1 MNYRRRGALHLLA
14 GALSIV
20 IACANP
26 AFADATTAPDAT
38 LRALAEAI
46 EQIKAKYVGSVDDR
60 KLAAD
65 AIRGMI
71 QGLDP
76 YSDYLEPDAYREL
89 KQDNSGRFGGLGME
103 VGMEAGAVRIIST
116 YEDSPA
122 FLAGLRPGDL
132 ITRLNEASV
141 EGMTLDQAIQRARG
155 EPDTSI
161 VLTVLRKGDIEPHVV
176 TLRRAIIQSRSVK
189 FALLDSGYGYIKITN
204 FNQRT
209 ADAMLAA
216 LAQMG
221 HQSGN
226 GLTGVLLDLRD
237 NPGGLLKSAVAVS
250 SVFLPDDFLV
260 VYTEAAAA
268 ESRMRLQTSE
278 NRYLHASKAEYLK
291 QLPQLKTLP
300 LVVLVNSGSA
310 SAAEIVAGALQDHR
324 RATVVGTQTFG
335 KGSVQVLLPLADG
348 AALKLT
354 TAFYLT
360 PNGQRIHGKGVTP
373 DKVIEQSTASAA
385 LGVKPASL
393 ESKSINAGDAACAA
407 AGLLGPGGA
416 ALLTAMA
423 GNSDDCQL
431 DRAVDLLRHLPLGRA
446 QLNSQSGQ
454 RGACDEGCASLKAG

>member
-1 MNYRRRGALHLLA
+1 MLA

-20 IACANP
+20 IACTRP
-26 AFADATTAPDAT
+26 AFADGTTAQDAT

-46 EQIKAKYVGSVDDR
+46 EQVKAKYVGFVDDR

-76 YSDYLEPDAYREL
+76 YSDFLEPEAYREL

-103 VGMEAGAVRIIST
+103 VGMEAGAVRIFST

-176 TLRRAIIQSRSVK
+176 TLRRAIIHSRSVK
-189 FALLDSGYGYIKITN
+189 SALLGSGYGYVKITH

-209 ADAMLAA
+209 AESTLGAILEMV
-216 LAQMG
+216 

-226 GLTGVLLDLRD
+226 GLKGVLLDLRD
-237 NPGGLLKSAVAVS
+237 NPGGLLRSAVGVS
-250 SVFLPDDFLV
+250 SVFLPDESLV
-260 VYTEAAAA
+260 VYTEAASA
-268 ESRMRLQTSE
+268 ESRMRLQASE
-278 NRYLHASKAEYLK
+278 KRYLPARDAENIRL
-291 QLPQLKTLP
+291 LAFLKTVP

-310 SAAEIVAGALQDHR
+310 SAAEIVAGALQDQHR
-324 RATVVGTQTFG
+324 AIVAGTQTFG
-335 KGSVQVLLPLADG
+335 KGTVQVLLPLSDG
-348 AALKLT
+348 SALKLT
-354 TAFYLT
+354 TAYYLT
-360 PNGQRIHGKGVTP
+360 PAGQRIQGKGVTP
-373 DKVIEQSTASAA
+373 DKVIERSGAA
-385 LGVKPASL
+385 EA
-393 ESKSINAGDAACAA
+393 ADMACANTDSLSA
-407 AGLLGPGGA
+407 QDAVLVMAIPGN
-416 ALLTAMA
+416 
-423 GNSDDCQL
+423 GNDCQL
-431 DRAVDLLRHLPLGRA
+431 VHALDLLRHLPILA
-446 QLNSQSGQ
+446 HN
-454 RGACDEGCASLKAG
+454 

>member
-1 MNYRRRGALHLLA
+1 MNAVTGLNYQGRGALHLLA
-14 GALSIV
+14 SALSIV
-20 IACANP
+20 IACASP
-26 AFADATTAPDAT
+26 AFADGTTAQDTT

-46 EQIKAKYVGSVDDR
+46 GQIKAKYVGPVDDR

-89 KQDNSGRFGGLGME
+89 KQDNDGRFGGLGME

-176 TLRRAIIQSRSVK
+176 MLRRAIIQSRSVK
-189 FALLDSGYGYIKITN
+189 SALLDSGYGYIKITN

-209 ADAMLAA
+209 ADSMLAA
-216 LAQMG
+216 LAEMG
-221 HQSGN
+221 RQGGG
-226 GLTGVLLDLRD
+226 GLKGVLLDLRD

-260 VYTEAAAA
+260 VYTEATAA

-278 NRYLHASKAEYLK
+278 NRYLHASNPEYLK

-335 KGSVQVLLPLADG
+335 KASVQVLLPLADG

-360 PNGQRIHGKGVTP
+360 PNGQRIQGKGVTP
-373 DKVIEQSTASAA
+373 DQVIEQSTANAA
-385 LGVKPASL
+385 GGVKPASL
-393 ESKSINAGDAACAA
+393 ESKSINAGDAACTA
-407 AGLLGPGGA
+407 AGVLGPRDA
-416 ALLTAMA
+416 ALLAAMH
-423 GNSDDCQL
+423 GNRDDCQL
-431 DRAVDLLRHLPLGRA
+431 GRAVDLLRHLPLLAR
-446 QLNSQSGQ
+446 N
-454 RGACDEGCASLKAG
+454 